1 MSKVWLITGSARG
14 LGRDITEV
22 PVHRILRSAALHAL
36 GRAEATRQQ
45 AAKDWA
51 PVSTSIDIEGVDL
64 SFLSRE
70 GQS

>member
-14 LGRDITEV
+14 LGRDITEAA
-22 PVHRILRSAALHAL
+22 VHLILGSDALHVL
-36 GRAEATRQQ
+36 GQAEAARQQ
-45 AAKDWA
+45 AAKQWA